1 MEESS
6 FVLCCHSIANEEQK
20 VKVGWCITLPYFYT
34 EVRVVSD
41 ECMSEIKQQSLEKWY
56 KYRIYGSG
64 INKYRASQKK
74 VDDIYGVYWHDNIRG
89 FSNVLTSVI
98 VDSTE
103 FEFYLK

>member
-1 MEESS
+1 MNA
-6 FVLCCHSIANEEQK
+6 CQK
-20 VKVGWCITLPYFYT
+20 LNSKAQKNGTNT
-34 EVRVVSD
+34 E
-41 ECMSEIKQQSLEKWY
+41 Y
-56 KYRIYGSG
+56 SG
-64 INKYRASQKK
+64 INKYRASQNK